1 MTKTHKRG
9 FTLIELLIVV
19 GIIAALAAIV
29 IVAVNPARQ
38 FSKANDAQR
47 IANVSAI
54 SSAIA
59 QYIVD
64 NRGDLPTD
72 VTTTLKDIGSSATDA
87 DLCDVL
93 VPTYMP
99 AIPTDPSSTHKGAGI
114 TDCDG
119 SYDTNYTVER
129 DTDNRITVTAPDT
142 ELGTTDIS
150 VTR

>member
-1 MTKTHKRG
+1 MTNTHKRG

-54 SSAIA
+54 SSAVA
-59 QYIVD
+59 QYVVD
-64 NRGDLPTD
+64 NRGELPGD
-72 VTTTLKDIGSSATDA
+72 ISTTLQDIDTDNA
-87 DLCDVL
+87 NLCDDL

-99 AIPTDPSSTHKGAGI
+99 ALPTDPSSTHKGAGI
-114 TDCDG
+114 KDCDDA
-119 SYDTNYTVER
+119 SYDTDYTIER
-129 DTDNRITVTAPDT
+129 DTDNRITVSAPGT
-142 ELGTTDIS
+142 ELGDDIS